1 MSISQSCGKRHL
13 FHSPIKKHMK
23 TKSMIIKK
31 RLLVLVALILFGF
44 SSHSGFAQE
53 KPFTWPEGIKFGLTL
68 SFDDGRNS
76 QVDVGTPLFDQYG
89 VKATFVI
96 VPSNAEKRLNKWREA
111 GANGHEIGNH
121 TLHHPCSGNFSW
133 SKNNALE
140 NYTLDKMRTELKDA
154 NKQIESK
161 FAVKSTVF
169 AYPCGSTF
177 VGRGTQ
183 TQSYVPLIAEL
194 FVAGR
199 GWLNESPND
208 PSFCDLAQLTG
219 MEMDHK
225 DFDQILPLLENA
237 KKSGAW
243 LVLAGHDVG
252 DSGNQTTRV
261 EMLKKL
267 IAYTQDPAN
276 GVWIAPMGEIANYVQ
291 NQRNISN
298 ISEK

>member
-1 MSISQSCGKRHL
+1 
-13 FHSPIKKHMK
+13 
-23 TKSMIIKK
+23 MINKK
-31 RLLVLVALILFGF
+31 RLLTLSAWFLLI
-44 SSHSGFAQE
+44 SGIHPGIAQE
-53 KPFTWPEGIKFGLTL
+53 KSFTWPEGIKFGLTL

-96 VPSNAEKRLNKWREA
+96 VPSNAEKRLDKWREA
-111 GANGHEIGNH
+111 GAKGHEIGNH

-133 SKNNALE
+133 SKKNALE

-177 VGRGTQ
+177 VGRGTH

-237 KKSGAW
+237 KKIGAW

>member
-1 MSISQSCGKRHL
+1 
-13 FHSPIKKHMK
+13 
-23 TKSMIIKK
+23 MIFKK
-31 RLLVLVALILFGF
+31 RLLTLVAWFLLVSGI
-44 SSHSGFAQE
+44 HSGFAQE
-53 KPFTWPEGIKFGLTL
+53 KSFTWPEGIKFGLTL

-96 VPSNAEKRLNKWREA
+96 VPSNAEKRMNKWREA
-111 GANGHEIGNH
+111 GAKGHEIGNH

-133 SKNNALE
+133 SKKNALE

-154 NKQIESK
+154 NKQIESQ